1 MVVCDAV
8 GGVFGFIVDV
18 SNYAQI
24 TIFLIKKGVSVLKHA
39 ERLLT
44 FSISILV
51 PGCSYF
57 TDMKV

>member
-24 TIFLIKKGVSVLKHA
+24 TIFLIKKGGFRSKTCRAIVNI
-39 ERLLT
+39 
-44 FSISILV
+44 F
-51 PGCSYF
+51 
-57 TDMKV
+57 D